1 MMEQKAFPKFDKHV
15 NATCFHCVA
24 PIGIQGRPLFYGFP
38 RGAYGMWC
46 GACAWRTYY
55 DTPDTSIKFDKK
67 GDPIDPICSCGCAV
81 PYADW
86 PTQDYSGYKS
96 CPDCGMV

>member
-1 MMEQKAFPKFDKHV
+1 MIEQKAFPKFDKHV
-15 NATCFHCVA
+15 NATCFHCA
-24 PIGIQGRPLFYGFP
+24 AFIGKQDKPLFYGFP

-46 GACAWRTYY
+46 HACNWRTYY
-55 DTPDTSIKFDKK
+55 DTPDATVKFDAK
-67 GDPIDPICSCGCAV
+67 GDPIDSTCSCGCVV

-86 PTQDYSGYKS
+86 PVQDYSGYQS